1 MNVKFGFTQGLN
13 VARLGLDESQ
23 VITACQI
30 ADRMDYD
37 SVWSMDHSNVPQWKN
52 AVVNDA
58 WLMLAAIGA
67 VTSHVELGTCVTDA
81 IRRHPPA
88 IALSTITLDR
98 ITKGRAILGI
108 GAGEAQNVVDFGIEF
123 SKPVSK
129 FKEQLEVIEKLFES
143 EPDRRVSY
151 KGQHYNL
158 VEACLQARSIRKPRP
173 PIYIA
178 AGAPKTL
185 ELCAKYGDG
194 WIPIGYTPE
203 LFKNHANVIRDRA
216 KEIGRDLNGFQF
228 ANDVDIY
235 FTDDGEEAWNKMK
248 NAVKVSL
255 YKPELLKV
263 HNIQQDS
270 EFDFRRYFTEY
281 AMNKPELMEQM
292 KKAALKIPDSVA
304 RTAIGV
310 GKPEDVIQMLERFI
324 DAGTNHFIIRFWGD
338 GYFKNIET
346 FGNKVIT
353 YFRDQG
359 RDYACR
365 YTSKVPLFC
374 GDALDGWGLCARA
387 TGSASSPRPFS
398 DRANSVENPWKV

>member
-23 VITACQI
+23 VITASQI

-81 IRRHPPA
+81 IRRHPSA

-292 KKAALKIPDSVA
+292 KRAALKIPDSVA

-359 RDYACR
+359 RA
-365 YTSKVPLFC
+365 
-374 GDALDGWGLCARA
+374 
-387 TGSASSPRPFS
+387 
-398 DRANSVENPWKV
+398 

>member
-37 SVWSMDHSNVPQWKN
+37 SVWTMDHSNVPQWKN

-81 IRRHPPA
+81 IRRHPSA

-129 FKEQLEVIEKLFES
+129 FKEQLEVIEKLFTS
-143 EPDRRVSY
+143 EPDRRVNY
-151 KGQHYNL
+151 KGQYYNL
-158 VEACLQARSIRKPRP
+158 IEACLQARSIRKPRP

-203 LFKNHANVIRDRA
+203 LFKNHANVIRERA
-216 KEIGRDLNGFQF
+216 KEIGRDLNDFQF
-228 ANDVDIY
+228 ANDVDVY
-235 FTDDGEEAWNKMK
+235 FTEDGEEAWNKMK

-324 DAGTNHFIIRFWGD
+324 DAGTNHFIIRFWGE

-359 RDYACR
+359 
-365 YTSKVPLFC
+365 KP
-374 GDALDGWGLCARA
+374 
-387 TGSASSPRPFS
+387 
-398 DRANSVENPWKV
+398 

>member
-1 MNVKFGFTQGLN
+1 MTIKFGFTQGLN

-37 SVWSMDHSNVPQWKN
+37 SVWTMDHSNVPQWKN

-81 IRRHPPA
+81 IRRHPSA
-88 IALSTITLDR
+88 IALSAITLDR

-129 FKEQLEVIEKLFES
+129 FKEQLEVIEKLFTS

-151 KGQHYNL
+151 KGQYYNL
-158 VEACLQARSIRKPRP
+158 IEACLQARSIRKPRP

-203 LFKNHANVIRDRA
+203 LFKNHANVIRERA
-216 KEIGRDLNGFQF
+216 KETGRDLNDFQF
-228 ANDVDIY
+228 ANDVDVY
-235 FTDDGEEAWNKMK
+235 FTEDGEEAWNKMK

-292 KKAALKIPDSVA
+292 KRAALKIPDSIA
-304 RTAIGV
+304 RSAIGV

-324 DAGTNHFIIRFWGD
+324 DAGTNHFIIRFWGE

-353 YFRDQG
+353 YFRDQ
-359 RDYACR
+359 D
-365 YTSKVPLFC
+365 KP
-374 GDALDGWGLCARA
+374 
-387 TGSASSPRPFS
+387 
-398 DRANSVENPWKV
+398 

>member
-1 MNVKFGFTQGLN
+1 MTIKFGFTQGLN

-37 SVWSMDHSNVPQWKN
+37 SVWTMDHSNVPQWKN

-81 IRRHPPA
+81 IRRHPSA

-129 FKEQLEVIEKLFES
+129 FKEQLEVIEKLFTS

-151 KGQHYNL
+151 KGQYYNL
-158 VEACLQARSIRKPRP
+158 IEACLQARSIRKPRP

-203 LFKNHANVIRDRA
+203 LFKNHANVIRERA
-216 KEIGRDLNGFQF
+216 KETGRDLNDFQF
-228 ANDVDIY
+228 ANDVDVY
-235 FTDDGEEAWNKMK
+235 FTEDGEEAWNKMK

-292 KKAALKIPDSVA
+292 KRAALKIPDSVA

-359 RDYACR
+359 
-365 YTSKVPLFC
+365 KP
-374 GDALDGWGLCARA
+374 
-387 TGSASSPRPFS
+387 
-398 DRANSVENPWKV
+398 

>member
-1 MNVKFGFTQGLN
+1 MTLKFGFTQGLN

-37 SVWSMDHSNVPQWKN
+37 SVWTMDHSNVPQWKN

-81 IRRHPPA
+81 IRRHPSA

-129 FKEQLEVIEKLFES
+129 FKEQLEVIEKLFTS

-151 KGQHYNL
+151 KGQYYSL
-158 VEACLQARSIRKPRP
+158 IEACLQARSIRKPRP

-203 LFKNHANVIRDRA
+203 LFKNHANVIRERA
-216 KEIGRDLNGFQF
+216 KEIGRDLNDFQF
-228 ANDVDIY
+228 ANDVDVY
-235 FTDDGEEAWNKMK
+235 FTEDGEEAWNKMK

-304 RTAIGV
+304 RSAIGV
-310 GKPEDVIQMLERFI
+310 GKPEYVIQMLERFI
-324 DAGTNHFIIRFWGD
+324 EAGTNHFIIRFWGE
-338 GYFKNIET
+338 GYFRNIET

-359 RDYACR
+359 
-365 YTSKVPLFC
+365 KP
-374 GDALDGWGLCARA
+374 
-387 TGSASSPRPFS
+387 
-398 DRANSVENPWKV
+398 

>member
-1 MNVKFGFTQGLN
+1 MTIKFGFTQGLN

-37 SVWSMDHSNVPQWKN
+37 SVWTMDHSNVPQWKN

-81 IRRHPPA
+81 IRRHPSA
-88 IALSTITLDR
+88 IALSAITLDR

-129 FKEQLEVIEKLFES
+129 FKEQLEVIEKLFTS

-151 KGQHYNL
+151 KGQYYSL
-158 VEACLQARSIRKPRP
+158 IEACLQARSIRKPRP

-185 ELCAKYGDG
+185 ELCAKYGEG

-203 LFKNHANVIRDRA
+203 LFKNHANVIRERA
-216 KEIGRDLNGFQF
+216 KEIGRDLNDFQF
-228 ANDVDIY
+228 ANDVDVY
-235 FTDDGEEAWNKMK
+235 FTEDGEEAWNKMK

-359 RDYACR
+359 
-365 YTSKVPLFC
+365 KP
-374 GDALDGWGLCARA
+374 
-387 TGSASSPRPFS
+387 
-398 DRANSVENPWKV
+398 

>member
-1 MNVKFGFTQGLN
+1 MRTKFGFTQGLN
-13 VARLGLDESQ
+13 VARLGLDETQ

-37 SVWSMDHSNVPQWKN
+37 SIWAMDHSNVPQWKN

-58 WLMLAAIGA
+58 WIMLAAIGA
-67 VTSHVELGTCVTDA
+67 LTQNVEVGTCVTDA
-81 IRRHPPA
+81 IRRHPSA

-98 ITKGRAILGI
+98 VTKGRGMLGI

-123 SKPVSK
+123 TKPVTK
-129 FKEQLEVIEKLFES
+129 FKEQLEVIHRLFES
-143 EPDRRVSY
+143 GADNHVSY
-151 KGQHYNL
+151 DGEFYKLND
-158 VEACLQARSIRKPRP
+158 ASLQTKSIRKPRP

-185 ELCAKYGDG
+185 ELCARYGDG

-203 LFKNHANVIRDRA
+203 LFRNHVNVIKENA
-216 KEIGRDLNGFQF
+216 KKIGRDITGFQF
-228 ANDVDIY
+228 ANDVDVY
-235 FTDDGEEAWNKMK
+235 FSDDGEEAWNKMK

-263 HNIQQDS
+263 HNILQDS

-292 KKAALKIPDSVA
+292 KRAALKIPDSVA

-310 GKPEDVIQMLERFI
+310 GKADDIIQMLERFI
-324 DAGTNHFIIRFWGD
+324 QAGTNHFIIRFWGE
-338 GYFKNIET
+338 GYFKNIEM
-346 FGNKVIT
+346 FGNKVIP
-353 YFRDQG
+353 YFRDQE
-359 RDYACR
+359 
-365 YTSKVPLFC
+365 K
-374 GDALDGWGLCARA
+374 
-387 TGSASSPRPFS
+387 
-398 DRANSVENPWKV
+398 K

>member
-1 MNVKFGFTQGLN
+1 
-13 VARLGLDESQ
+13 
-23 VITACQI
+23 TACQI

-37 SVWSMDHSNVPQWKN
+37 SVWTMDHSNVPQWKN

-81 IRRHPPA
+81 IRRHPSA

-129 FKEQLEVIEKLFES
+129 FKEQLEVIEKLFTS

-151 KGQHYNL
+151 KGQYYSL
-158 VEACLQARSIRKPRP
+158 IEACLQARSIRKPRP

-203 LFKNHANVIRDRA
+203 LFKNHANVIRERA
-216 KEIGRDLNGFQF
+216 KEIGRDLNDFQF
-228 ANDVDIY
+228 ANDVDVY
-235 FTDDGEEAWNKMK
+235 FTEDGEEAWNKMK

-304 RTAIGV
+304 RSAIGV

-324 DAGTNHFIIRFWGD
+324 EAGTNHFIIRFWGE

-359 RDYACR
+359 
-365 YTSKVPLFC
+365 KP
-374 GDALDGWGLCARA
+374 
-387 TGSASSPRPFS
+387 
-398 DRANSVENPWKV
+398 

>member
-81 IRRHPPA
+81 IRRHPSA

-292 KKAALKIPDSVA
+292 KRAALKIPDGVA

-359 RDYACR
+359 RA
-365 YTSKVPLFC
+365 
-374 GDALDGWGLCARA
+374 
-387 TGSASSPRPFS
+387 
-398 DRANSVENPWKV
+398 

>member
-1 MNVKFGFTQGLN
+1 MTIKFGFTQGLN

-37 SVWSMDHSNVPQWKN
+37 SVWTMDHSNVPQWKN
-52 AVVNDA
+52 AIVNDA

-81 IRRHPPA
+81 IRRHPSA
-88 IALSTITLDR
+88 IALSAITLDR

-129 FKEQLEVIEKLFES
+129 FKEQLEVIEKLFTS

-151 KGQHYNL
+151 KGQYYSL
-158 VEACLQARSIRKPRP
+158 IEACLQARSIRKPRP

-203 LFKNHANVIRDRA
+203 LFKNHANVIRERA
-216 KEIGRDLNGFQF
+216 KEIGRDLNDFQF
-228 ANDVDIY
+228 ANDVDVY
-235 FTDDGEEAWNKMK
+235 FTEDGEEAWNKMK

-292 KKAALKIPDSVA
+292 KRAALKIPDSVA
-304 RTAIGV
+304 RSAIGV
-310 GKPEDVIQMLERFI
+310 GKPEEVIQMLERFI
-324 DAGTNHFIIRFWGD
+324 DAGTNHFIIRFWGE

-359 RDYACR
+359 
-365 YTSKVPLFC
+365 KP
-374 GDALDGWGLCARA
+374 
-387 TGSASSPRPFS
+387 
-398 DRANSVENPWKV
+398 

>member
-1 MNVKFGFTQGLN
+1 MENVKFNMHTKFGFTQGLN
-13 VARLGLDESQ
+13 VARLGLDETQ
-23 VITACQI
+23 VTTACQI

-37 SVWSMDHSNVPQWKN
+37 SIWAMDHSNVPQWKN
-52 AVVNDA
+52 AIVNDA
-58 WLMLAAIGA
+58 WIMLAAIGA
-67 VTSHVELGTCVTDA
+67 VTHNVEVGTCVTDA
-81 IRRHPPA
+81 IRRHPSA

-123 SKPVSK
+123 DKPVTK
-129 FKEQLEVIEKLFES
+129 FKEQLEVIHRLFES
-143 EPDRRVSY
+143 TPDNHVSY
-151 KGQHYNL
+151 EGQYYKLNN
-158 VEACLQARSIRKPRP
+158 ASLQAKSIRKPRP

-185 ELCAKYGDG
+185 ELCAKFGDG

-203 LFKNHANVIRDRA
+203 LFKHHANIIRQHA
-216 KEIGRDLNGFQF
+216 KKAERDLSGFQF

-255 YKPELLKV
+255 FKPELLKV
-263 HNIQQDS
+263 HNIPQDS

-281 AMNKPELMEQM
+281 AMNKPDLMDQM

-310 GKPEDVIQMLERFI
+310 GKPDDVIHMLERFI
-324 DAGTNHFIIRFWGD
+324 KASTNHFIIRFWGE
-338 GYFKNIET
+338 GYFKNIEM
-346 FGNKVIT
+346 FGNKVIP
-353 YFRDQG
+353 YFRDQE
-359 RDYACR
+359 
-365 YTSKVPLFC
+365 K
-374 GDALDGWGLCARA
+374 
-387 TGSASSPRPFS
+387 
-398 DRANSVENPWKV
+398 

>member
-1 MNVKFGFTQGLN
+1 MTIKFGFTQGLN

-37 SVWSMDHSNVPQWKN
+37 SVWTMDHSNVPQWKN

-81 IRRHPPA
+81 IRRHPSA

-129 FKEQLEVIEKLFES
+129 FKEQLEVIEKLFTS

-151 KGQHYNL
+151 KGQYYSL
-158 VEACLQARSIRKPRP
+158 IEACLQARSIRKPRP

-203 LFKNHANVIRDRA
+203 LFKNHANVIRERA
-216 KEIGRDLNGFQF
+216 KEIGRDLNDFQF

-263 HNIQQDS
+263 HNLQQDS

-292 KKAALKIPDSVA
+292 KRAALKIPDSVA

-324 DAGTNHFIIRFWGD
+324 DAGTNHFIIRFWGE

-359 RDYACR
+359 
-365 YTSKVPLFC
+365 KP
-374 GDALDGWGLCARA
+374 
-387 TGSASSPRPFS
+387 
-398 DRANSVENPWKV
+398 

>member
-1 MNVKFGFTQGLN
+1 MTLKFGFTQGLN

-37 SVWSMDHSNVPQWKN
+37 SVWTMDHSNVPQWKN

-81 IRRHPPA
+81 IRRHPSA

-129 FKEQLEVIEKLFES
+129 FKEQLEVIEKLFTS

-151 KGQHYNL
+151 KGQYYNL
-158 VEACLQARSIRKPRP
+158 IEACLQARSIRKPRP

-203 LFKNHANVIRDRA
+203 LFKNHANVIRERA
-216 KEIGRDLNGFQF
+216 KEIGRDLNDFQF
-228 ANDVDIY
+228 ANDVDVY
-235 FTDDGEEAWNKMK
+235 FTEDGEEAWNKMK

-304 RTAIGV
+304 RSAIGV

-324 DAGTNHFIIRFWGD
+324 EAGTNHFIIRFWGE

-359 RDYACR
+359 
-365 YTSKVPLFC
+365 KP
-374 GDALDGWGLCARA
+374 
-387 TGSASSPRPFS
+387 
-398 DRANSVENPWKV
+398 

>member
-1 MNVKFGFTQGLN
+1 MTIKFGFTQGLN

-37 SVWSMDHSNVPQWKN
+37 SVWTMDHSNVPQWKN

-81 IRRHPPA
+81 IRRHPSA
-88 IALSTITLDR
+88 IALSAITLDR

-129 FKEQLEVIEKLFES
+129 FKEQLEVIEKLFTS

-151 KGQHYNL
+151 KGQYYSL
-158 VEACLQARSIRKPRP
+158 IEACLQARSIRKPRP

-203 LFKNHANVIRDRA
+203 LFKNHANVIRERA
-216 KEIGRDLNGFQF
+216 KEIGRDLNDFQF
-228 ANDVDIY
+228 ANDVDVY
-235 FTDDGEEAWNKMK
+235 FTEDGEEAWNKMK

-292 KKAALKIPDSVA
+292 KRAALKIPDSIA
-304 RTAIGV
+304 RSAIGV

-359 RDYACR
+359 
-365 YTSKVPLFC
+365 KP
-374 GDALDGWGLCARA
+374 
-387 TGSASSPRPFS
+387 
-398 DRANSVENPWKV
+398 

>member
-81 IRRHPPA
+81 IRRHPSA

-151 KGQHYNL
+151 KGQYYNL

-292 KKAALKIPDSVA
+292 KRAALKIPDSVA

-359 RDYACR
+359 RA
-365 YTSKVPLFC
+365 
-374 GDALDGWGLCARA
+374 
-387 TGSASSPRPFS
+387 
-398 DRANSVENPWKV
+398 

>member
-1 MNVKFGFTQGLN
+1 MTIKFGFTQGLN

-37 SVWSMDHSNVPQWKN
+37 SVWTMDHSNVPQWKN

-81 IRRHPPA
+81 IRRHPSA

-129 FKEQLEVIEKLFES
+129 FKEQLEVIEKLFTS

-151 KGQHYNL
+151 KGQYYSL
-158 VEACLQARSIRKPRP
+158 IEACLQARSIRKPRP

-203 LFKNHANVIRDRA
+203 LFKNHANVIRERA
-216 KEIGRDLNGFQF
+216 KEIGRDLNDFQF
-228 ANDVDIY
+228 ANDVDVY
-235 FTDDGEEAWNKMK
+235 FTEDGEEAWNKMK

-292 KKAALKIPDSVA
+292 KKAALKIPDSIA
-304 RTAIGV
+304 RSAIGV

-324 DAGTNHFIIRFWGD
+324 EAGTNHFIIRFWGE
-338 GYFKNIET
+338 GYYKNIET

-359 RDYACR
+359 
-365 YTSKVPLFC
+365 KH
-374 GDALDGWGLCARA
+374 
-387 TGSASSPRPFS
+387 
-398 DRANSVENPWKV
+398 